1 MSAQLQFDLRLLPMH
16 VSHLPQ
22 VLEIEQR
29 AYPFPWSEGIF
40 KDCLKVG
47 YSSWIVTNLRQEI
60 VAYALM
66 SMAVG
71 EAHVLNLCVDPLM
84 QRQGMGRYLLQY
96 LVSIARAAR
105 CTIVLLEV
113 RKSNKPAIRLYEAQG
128 FARLGMRKAY
138 YPAAQGR
145 EDAIVLGYE
154 IV

>member
-1 MSAQLQFDLRLLPMH
+1 MSAQLQFELRLLPMH
-16 VSHLPQ
+16 VSHLSQ

-47 YSSWIVTNLRQEI
+47 YSSWVVTNLRQDI
-60 VAYALM
+60 LAYALM

-71 EAHVLNLCVDPLM
+71 EAHVLNLCVDPAL
-84 QRQGMGRYLLQY
+84 QRQGVGRYLLQY
-96 LVSIARAAR
+96 LVSLARAAH

-113 RKSNKPAIRLYEAQG
+113 RKSNKAAIRLYEQQG
-128 FARLGMRKAY
+128 FARLGLRKAY
-138 YPAAQGR
+138 YPAMEGR